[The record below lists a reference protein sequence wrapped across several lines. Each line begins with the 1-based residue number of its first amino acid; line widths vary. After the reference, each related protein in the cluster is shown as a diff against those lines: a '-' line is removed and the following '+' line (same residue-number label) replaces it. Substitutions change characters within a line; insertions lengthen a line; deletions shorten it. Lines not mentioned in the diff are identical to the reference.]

1 MNQIAQREKK
11 DSKWWQCYW
20 GYYVIITF
28 VIIFI
33 GLGILAGH
41 FLNQHVTE
49 NHTRTLDQSSARHLG
64 CQDWRLVNN
73 SKCEKHL
80 KNHENCQNDHWDC
93 LENDEKEAIAK
104 QICTLM
110 KECCDFIR
118 FQGTCEDVD
127 FTYSWAWTLQEM
139 NEGLK
144 GWKECKKNKNIKW
157 NLCTQ
162 M

>member
-1 MNQIAQREKK
+1 M
-11 DSKWWQCYW
+11 DHFWHFLS
-20 GYYVIITF
+20 TF
-28 VIIFI
+28 VHSKCKRSSVARNVECDF
-33 GLGILAGH
+33 
-41 FLNQHVTE
+41 FDDFE
-49 NHTRTLDQSSARHLG
+49 TLCLG

-80 KNHENCQNDHWDC
+80 RNHENCQFDYWDC
-93 LENDEKEAIAK
+93 LENDEKETIAK

-118 FQGTCEDVD
+118 FQGTCQDVD
-127 FTYSWAWTLQEM
+127 FSYSWAWTLQQM
-139 NEGLK
+139 KDGLK

-157 NLCTQ
+157 NLCNQ

>member
-80 KNHENCQNDHWDC
+80 KNHENCQVSSKAGYQRSHMLQKD
-93 LENDEKEAIAK
+93 ENERVA
-104 QICTLM
+104 
-110 KECCDFIR
+110 
-118 FQGTCEDVD
+118 G
-127 FTYSWAWTLQEM
+127 
-139 NEGLK
+139 
-144 GWKECKKNKNIKW
+144 KKNFHLTTI
-157 NLCTQ
+157 LDFLLFYL
-162 M
+162 